1 MHKFRFI
8 NPQSLVEALEYLNQY
23 GKEAKI
29 IAGGTD
35 LLIQL
40 RNEDDKLAGVKF
52 LVNIDSLSNLRQ
64 IKIDEDY
71 ISIGA
76 LVNHAEIASSE
87 LIWAKVS
94 FLSKAA
100 SMIGSPQIRNRGT
113 IGGNLINAS
122 PAADTIPVMIALDAD
137 VTLQSLTGNRKL
149 PVRELFLKPYETC
162 IRHDEILTEI
172 KFKCLPEGSKTK
184 FLKVGR
190 RNALVIARLNIAV
203 SLKTDEEGILEDIRI
218 APGSVMP
225 IPCRVIE
232 AEKLLI
238 GQTPND
244 EIINRASKKV
254 ADTMVEK
261 SGIRASTIYKKPV
274 IEAITRRAI
283 WECVN

>member
-52 LVNIDSLSNLRQ
+52 LVNLDSLPDLRQ

-71 ISIGA
+71 ISIGT

-122 PAADTIPVMIALDAD
+122 PAADTVPVMIALDAD
-137 VTLQSLTGNRKL
+137 VILQSLTGSRKL

-162 IRHDEILTEI
+162 IKHDEILTEI
-172 KFKCLPEGSKTK
+172 KFKCLPEGSKTS
-184 FLKVGR
+184 FLKIGR
-190 RNALVIARLNIAV
+190 RNALVISRLNLAV
-203 SLKTDEEGILEDIRI
+203 SLKTDEKGIIKDIRI

-225 IPCRVIE
+225 LPCRAIE

-238 GQTPND
+238 GQTPNE

-254 ADTMVEK
+254 ADIMVEK

-283 WECVN
+283 WECAN

>member
-8 NPQSLVEALEYLNQY
+8 NSRSLAEALEYLKQY

-35 LLIQL
+35 LLVQL
-40 RNEDDKLAGVKF
+40 RNEDDKIAGVKY
-52 LVNIDSLSNLRQ
+52 LINIDMLPNFRQ
-64 IKIDEDY
+64 IKMDEDY

-76 LVNHAEIASSE
+76 LVNHAEIASSK
-87 LIWAKVS
+87 LICAKVS

-122 PAADTIPVMIALDAD
+122 PAADTLPVMIALDAT
-137 VTLQSLTGNRKL
+137 VILQSLTGSRKL
-149 PVRELFLKPYETC
+149 PVRELFLKPYETY

-172 KFKCLPEGSKTK
+172 KFKCLPDGSKTR

-203 SLKTDEEGILEDIRI
+203 SLKTDEKGIIEDIRI

-225 IPCRVIE
+225 TPCRAIE
-232 AEKLLI
+232 AEKILI
-238 GQTPND
+238 GQALSE
-244 EIINRASKKV
+244 EIINRASKKI
-254 ADTMVEK
+254 ADIMVEK

-283 WECVN
+283 WECAI

>member
-8 NPQSLVEALEYLNQY
+8 NSKSLVEALEYLNQY

-35 LLIQL
+35 LLVQL
-40 RNEDDKLAGVKF
+40 RNEDDKLAGVRY
-52 LVNIDSLSNLRQ
+52 LVNIDSLPNLRQ

-71 ISIGA
+71 ISIGT
-76 LVNHAEIASSE
+76 LVNHAEIASSK

-94 FLSKAA
+94 FLSEAA

-122 PAADTIPVMIALDAD
+122 PAADTVPVMIALDAD
-137 VTLQSLTGNRKL
+137 VILQSLTGSRKL

-172 KFKCLPEGSKTK
+172 KFKCLPEGSKTS
-184 FLKVGR
+184 FLKIGR

-203 SLKTDEEGILEDIRI
+203 SLKTDEKGIIKDIRI

-225 IPCRVIE
+225 IPCRAIE

-238 GQTPND
+238 GQTLNE

-283 WECVN
+283 WECAN

>member
-40 RNEDDKLAGVKF
+40 RNEDDKIAGVKF
-52 LVNIDSLSNLRQ
+52 LVNIDSLPNLRQ

-71 ISIGA
+71 ISIGT

-100 SMIGSPQIRNRGT
+100 SVIGSPQIRNRGT

-122 PAADTIPVMIALDAD
+122 PAADTIPVMIALDA
-137 VTLQSLTGNRKL
+137 VVILQSLTGSRKL
-149 PVRELFLKPYETC
+149 PVRDLFLRPYETC

-172 KFKCLPEGSKTK
+172 KFKCLPEGSKTS
-184 FLKVGR
+184 FLKIGR

-203 SLKTDEEGILEDIRI
+203 SLKTDEKGIIKDIRI
-218 APGSVMP
+218 VPGSAMP
-225 IPCRVIE
+225 IPCRAIE

-238 GQTPND
+238 GQTPNE

-283 WECVN
+283 WECAK

>member
-52 LVNIDSLSNLRQ
+52 LVNIDSLPNLRQ

-71 ISIGA
+71 ISIGT

-100 SMIGSPQIRNRGT
+100 SVIGSPQIRNRGT

-122 PAADTIPVMIALDAD
+122 PAADTVPVMIALDAD
-137 VTLQSLTGNRKL
+137 VILQSLTGSRKL

-172 KFKCLPEGSKTK
+172 KFKCLPEGSKTS
-184 FLKVGR
+184 FLKIGR

-203 SLKTDEEGILEDIRI
+203 SLKTDEKGIIKDIRI

-225 IPCRVIE
+225 LPCRAIE

-238 GQTPND
+238 GQTPNE

-254 ADTMVEK
+254 ADIMVEK

>member
-8 NPQSLVEALEYLNQY
+8 NPKSLVEALEYLNQY

-35 LLIQL
+35 LLVQL
-40 RNEDDKLAGVKF
+40 RNEDDKLAGVRY
-52 LVNIDSLSNLRQ
+52 LVNIDSLPNLRQ

-71 ISIGA
+71 ISIGT
-76 LVNHAEIASSE
+76 LVNHAEIASSK

-122 PAADTIPVMIALDAD
+122 PAADTVPVMIALDAD
-137 VTLQSLTGNRKL
+137 VILQSLTGSRKL

-172 KFKCLPEGSKTK
+172 KFKCLPEGSKTS
-184 FLKVGR
+184 FLKIGR

-203 SLKTDEEGILEDIRI
+203 SLKTDEKGIIKDIRI

-225 IPCRVIE
+225 IPCRAIE

-238 GQTPND
+238 GQTLNE

-283 WECVN
+283 WECAN

>member
-40 RNEDDKLAGVKF
+40 RNEDDKIAGVKF
-52 LVNIDSLSNLRQ
+52 LVNLDSLPNLRQ

-71 ISIGA
+71 ISIGT

-100 SMIGSPQIRNRGT
+100 SVIGSPQIRNRGT

-122 PAADTIPVMIALDAD
+122 PAADTVPVMIALDA
-137 VTLQSLTGNRKL
+137 VVILQSLTGSRKL
-149 PVRELFLKPYETC
+149 PVRDLFLRPYETC

-172 KFKCLPEGSKTK
+172 KFKCLPEGSKTS
-184 FLKVGR
+184 FLKIGR

-203 SLKTDEEGILEDIRI
+203 SLKTDEKGIVEDIRI

-225 IPCRVIE
+225 IPCRAIE

-238 GQTPND
+238 GQTPNE
-244 EIINRASKKV
+244 EIINHASKKV

-283 WECVN
+283 WECAN

>member
-1 MHKFRFI
+1 MQKFSFI
-8 NPQSLVEALEYLNQY
+8 NPQSLAEALEYLNRY

-35 LLIQL
+35 LLVQL

-52 LVNIDSLSNLRQ
+52 LINIDSLSNFRQ
-64 IKIDEDY
+64 IQIEEDY

-76 LVNHAEIASSE
+76 LVNHAEITSSK
-87 LIWAKVS
+87 LIWDKVG

-100 SMIGSPQIRNRGT
+100 STVGSPQIRNRGT

-122 PAADTIPVMIALDAD
+122 PAADTVPVIIALDAD
-137 VTLQSLTGNRKL
+137 VILQSLTGSRKL

-172 KFKCLPEGSKTK
+172 KFKCLPEGSKTR

-190 RNALVIARLNIAV
+190 RNVLVIARLNIAV
-203 SLKTDEEGILEDIRI
+203 SLKIDEKGIIKDVRI

-225 IPCRVIE
+225 LPCRIIE

-238 GQTPND
+238 GQTPNE

-254 ADTMVEK
+254 ADIMVEK

-283 WECVN
+283 WECAN

>member
-40 RNEDDKLAGVKF
+40 RNEDDKIAGVKF
-52 LVNIDSLSNLRQ
+52 LVNIDSLPNLRQ

-71 ISIGA
+71 ISIGT

-100 SMIGSPQIRNRGT
+100 SVIGSPQIRNRGT

-122 PAADTIPVMIALDAD
+122 PAADTVPVMIALDA
-137 VTLQSLTGNRKL
+137 VVILQSLTGSRKL
-149 PVRELFLKPYETC
+149 PVRDLFLRPYETC

-172 KFKCLPEGSKTK
+172 KFKCLPEGSKTS
-184 FLKVGR
+184 FLKIGR

-203 SLKTDEEGILEDIRI
+203 SLKTDEKGIVEDIRI

-225 IPCRVIE
+225 IPCRAIE

-238 GQTPND
+238 GQTPNE
-244 EIINRASKKV
+244 EIINHASKKV

-283 WECVN
+283 WECAN

>member
-1 MHKFRFI
+1 MHKFHFI
-8 NPQSLVEALEYLNQY
+8 NPQSLVEALEYLSQY

-35 LLIQL
+35 LLVQL
-40 RNEDDKLAGVKF
+40 RNEDDKLVGIKF
-52 LVNIDSLSNLRQ
+52 LVNLDSLPNLRQ

-76 LVNHAEIASSE
+76 LVNHAEIASSK
-87 LIWAKVS
+87 LIWDKVS

-122 PAADTIPVMIALDAD
+122 PAADTVPVIIALDAE
-137 VTLQSLTGNRKL
+137 VILQSLTGSRKL

-162 IRHDEILTEI
+162 IKHDEILTEI
-172 KFKCLPEGSKTK
+172 KFQCLPEGSKTSFIK
-184 FLKVGR
+184 IGR
-190 RNALVIARLNIAV
+190 RNALVIARLNLAV
-203 SLKTDEEGILEDIRI
+203 SLKTDEKGIIKDIRI

-225 IPCRVIE
+225 LPCRVIE

-238 GQTPND
+238 GQTPNE

-283 WECVN
+283 WECIK

>member
-52 LVNIDSLSNLRQ
+52 LVNLGSLPDLRQ

-71 ISIGA
+71 ISIGT

-122 PAADTIPVMIALDAD
+122 PAADTVPVMIALDAD
-137 VTLQSLTGNRKL
+137 VILQSLTGSRKL

-172 KFKCLPEGSKTK
+172 KFKCLPEGSKTS
-184 FLKVGR
+184 FLKIGR
-190 RNALVIARLNIAV
+190 RNALVISRLNLAV
-203 SLKTDEEGILEDIRI
+203 SLKTDEKGIIKDIRI

-225 IPCRVIE
+225 LPCRAIE

-238 GQTPND
+238 GQTPNE

-254 ADTMVEK
+254 ADIMVEK

-283 WECVN
+283 WECAN

>member
-52 LVNIDSLSNLRQ
+52 LVNLGSLPDLRQ

-71 ISIGA
+71 ISIGT

-94 FLSKAA
+94 FLSKAT

-122 PAADTIPVMIALDAD
+122 PAADTVPVMIALDAD
-137 VTLQSLTGNRKL
+137 VILQSLTGSRKL

-172 KFKCLPEGSKTK
+172 KFKCLPEGSKTS
-184 FLKVGR
+184 FLKIGR

-203 SLKTDEEGILEDIRI
+203 SLKTDEKGIIKDIRI

-225 IPCRVIE
+225 LPCRAIE

-238 GQTPND
+238 GQTPNE

-254 ADTMVEK
+254 ADIMVEK

-283 WECVN
+283 WECAN

>member
-1 MHKFRFI
+1 MHKFRLI
-8 NPQSLVEALEYLNQY
+8 NPKSLVEALGYLNQY

-35 LLIQL
+35 LLVQL
-40 RNEDDKLAGVKF
+40 RNEDHKISGVKI
-52 LVNIDSLSNLRQ
+52 LVSIDSLPNLRY
-64 IKIDEDY
+64 IKMDGDY

-76 LVNHAEIASSE
+76 LVNHADIASSK
-87 LIWAKVS
+87 LILDKVN

-100 SMIGSPQIRNRGT
+100 SMVGSPQIRNRGT

-122 PAADTIPVMIALDAD
+122 PAADTVPVLIALDA
-137 VTLQSLTGNRKL
+137 VLILQSLTGSRKL
-149 PVRELFLKPYETC
+149 ALRELFLKPYETC

-172 KFKCLPEGSKTK
+172 KFRCLPEGSKTR

-190 RNALVIARLNIAV
+190 RNALVIARLNLAV
-203 SLKTDEEGILEDIRI
+203 SLKTDEKGIVEDIRI
-218 APGSVMP
+218 APGSIMP
-225 IPCRVIE
+225 LPCRVDE

-238 GQTPND
+238 GQTPNE

-254 ADTMVEK
+254 VDIMVKK

-274 IEAITRRAI
+274 IEAVTRRVI

>member
-52 LVNIDSLSNLRQ
+52 LVNLDSLPDLRQ

-71 ISIGA
+71 ISIGT
-76 LVNHAEIASSE
+76 LVNHAEIASSK

-94 FLSKAA
+94 FLSKAT

-122 PAADTIPVMIALDAD
+122 PAADTVPVMIALDAD
-137 VTLQSLTGNRKL
+137 VILQSLTGSRKL

-172 KFKCLPEGSKTK
+172 KFKCLPEGSKTS
-184 FLKVGR
+184 FLKIGR
-190 RNALVIARLNIAV
+190 RNALVISRLNIAV
-203 SLKTDEEGILEDIRI
+203 SLKTDEKGIIKDIRI

-225 IPCRVIE
+225 LPCRAIE

-238 GQTPND
+238 GQTPNE

-254 ADTMVEK
+254 ADIMVEK

-283 WECVN
+283 WECAN

>member
-1 MHKFRFI
+1 MQKFHFI
-8 NPQSLVEALEYLNQY
+8 NPKSLVEALEYLNQY

-35 LLIQL
+35 LLVQL
-40 RNEDDKLAGVKF
+40 RNEDDKLDDVKY
-52 LVNIDSLSNLRQ
+52 LVNIDSLPNLRQ
-64 IKIDEDY
+64 IKINEDY
-71 ISIGA
+71 ISIGT

-87 LIWAKVS
+87 LIWTKVS

-122 PAADTIPVMIALDAD
+122 PAADTVPVLIALDA
-137 VTLQSLTGNRKL
+137 VVILQSLTGSRKL

-172 KFKCLPEGSKTK
+172 KFRCLPEGSKTR

-190 RNALVIARLNIAV
+190 RNALNVARLNIAV
-203 SLKTDEEGILEDIRI
+203 SLKIDEKGIIKDIRI
-218 APGSVMP
+218 APGSIMP
-225 IPCRVIE
+225 IPCRVTE

-244 EIINRASKKV
+244 EIINRASKKI

-274 IEAITRRAI
+274 IEVITKRAI

>member
-40 RNEDDKLAGVKF
+40 RNEDDKIAGVKF
-52 LVNIDSLSNLRQ
+52 LVNIDSLPNLRQ

-71 ISIGA
+71 ISIGT

-100 SMIGSPQIRNRGT
+100 SVIGSPQIRNRGT

-122 PAADTIPVMIALDAD
+122 PAADTVPVMIALDA
-137 VTLQSLTGNRKL
+137 VVILQSLTGSRKL
-149 PVRELFLKPYETC
+149 PVRDLFLRPYETC

-172 KFKCLPEGSKTK
+172 KFKCLPEGSKAS
-184 FLKVGR
+184 FLKIGR

-203 SLKTDEEGILEDIRI
+203 SLKTDEKGIVEDIRI

-225 IPCRVIE
+225 IPCRAIE

-238 GQTPND
+238 GQTPNE
-244 EIINRASKKV
+244 EIINRASKKI

>member
-40 RNEDDKLAGVKF
+40 RNEDDKIAGVKF
-52 LVNIDSLSNLRQ
+52 LVNIDSLPNLRQ

-71 ISIGA
+71 ISIGT

-100 SMIGSPQIRNRGT
+100 SVIGSPQIRNRGT

-122 PAADTIPVMIALDAD
+122 PAADTVPVMIALDA
-137 VTLQSLTGNRKL
+137 VVILQSLTGSRKL
-149 PVRELFLKPYETC
+149 PVRDLFLRPYETC

-172 KFKCLPEGSKTK
+172 KFKCLPEGSKTS
-184 FLKVGR
+184 FLKIGR

-203 SLKTDEEGILEDIRI
+203 SLKTDEKGIVEDIRI

-225 IPCRVIE
+225 IPCRAIE

-238 GQTPND
+238 GQTPNE
-244 EIINRASKKV
+244 EIINRASKKI

>member
-40 RNEDDKLAGVKF
+40 RNEDHKLAGVKF
-52 LVNIDSLSNLRQ
+52 LVNLDSLPNLRQ

-76 LVNHAEIASSE
+76 LVNHADIASSK

-122 PAADTIPVMIALDAD
+122 PAADTVPVIIALDAD
-137 VTLQSLTGNRKL
+137 VILQSLTGSRKL
-149 PVRELFLKPYETC
+149 SIRELFLKPYETC
-162 IRHDEILTEI
+162 IRYDEILTEI
-172 KFKCLPEGSKTK
+172 KFRCLPEGSKTR
-184 FLKVGR
+184 FLKIGR
-190 RNALVIARLNIAV
+190 RNALVIARLNLAV
-203 SLKTDEEGILEDIRI
+203 SLKTDEKGIVEDIRI

-225 IPCRVIE
+225 LPCRVIE

-238 GQTPND
+238 GQTPN
-244 EIINRASKKV
+244 E
-254 ADTMVEK
+254 E
-261 SGIRASTIYKKPV
+261 TIWKNSFGNLY
-274 IEAITRRAI
+274 I
-283 WECVN
+283 

>member
-23 GKEAKI
+23 GEEAKI

-52 LVNIDSLSNLRQ
+52 LVDIDSLPNLRQ

-76 LVNHAEIASSE
+76 LVNHAEIASSK
-87 LIWAKVS
+87 LIWAKVN
-94 FLSKAA
+94 FLSIAA
-100 SMIGSPQIRNRGT
+100 STIGSPQIRNRGT

-122 PAADTIPVMIALDAD
+122 PAADTVPVMIALDAD
-137 VTLQSLTGNRKL
+137 VILQSLTGSRKL

-172 KFKCLPEGSKTK
+172 KFKCLPEGSKTS
-184 FLKVGR
+184 FLKIGR

-203 SLKTDEEGILEDIRI
+203 SLKTDEKGIIKDIRI

-225 IPCRVIE
+225 IPCRAIE

-238 GQTPND
+238 GQTPNE

-254 ADTMVEK
+254 SDTMVEK
-261 SGIRASTIYKKPV
+261 SGVRASTIYKKPV

-283 WECVN
+283 WECAK

>member
-8 NPQSLVEALEYLNQY
+8 NSKSLVEALEYLNQY

-35 LLIQL
+35 LLVQL
-40 RNEDDKLAGVKF
+40 RNEDDKLAGVRY
-52 LVNIDSLSNLRQ
+52 LVNIDSLPNLRQ

-71 ISIGA
+71 ISIGT
-76 LVNHAEIASSE
+76 LVNHAEIASSK

-122 PAADTIPVMIALDAD
+122 PAADTVPVMIALDAD
-137 VTLQSLTGNRKL
+137 VILQSLTGSRKL

-172 KFKCLPEGSKTK
+172 KFKCLPEGSKTS
-184 FLKVGR
+184 FLKIGR

-203 SLKTDEEGILEDIRI
+203 SLKTDEKGIIKDIRI

-225 IPCRVIE
+225 IPCRAIE

-238 GQTPND
+238 GQTLNE

-283 WECVN
+283 WECAN

>member
-1 MHKFRFI
+1 MQKFRFI
-8 NPQSLVEALEYLNQY
+8 NPESLVEALEYLNRY

-35 LLIQL
+35 LMVQL
-40 RNEDDKLAGVKF
+40 RNEDDKLAGVRY
-52 LVNIDSLSNLRQ
+52 LVNIESLPNLRQ
-64 IKIDEDY
+64 IKMDGDY

-76 LVNHAEIASSE
+76 LVNHAEIASSK

-113 IGGNLINAS
+113 IGGNLVNAS
-122 PAADTIPVMIALDAD
+122 PSADTVPVMIALDA
-137 VTLQSLTGNRKL
+137 TIILQSLTGSRKL
-149 PVRELFLKPYETC
+149 PVNDLFLKPYETC

-172 KFKCLPEGSKTK
+172 KFKCLPEGSKMS

-203 SLKTDEEGILEDIRI
+203 SLKIDEKGIIEDIRI
-218 APGSVMP
+218 APGSIMP
-225 IPCRVIE
+225 VPCRVTE

-238 GQTPND
+238 GQIPN
-244 EIINRASKKV
+244 EQIINWASKKV

-274 IEAITRRAI
+274 IGAITRRAI
-283 WECVN
+283 WECIN

>member
-8 NPQSLVEALEYLNQY
+8 NPRSLVEALEYLNQY

-35 LLIQL
+35 ILVQL
-40 RNEDDKLAGVKF
+40 RNEDDKIAVVKY
-52 LVNIDSLSNLRQ
+52 LVNIDSLLNLRH
-64 IKIDEDY
+64 IKMDEDF

-76 LVNHAEIASSE
+76 LVNHVEIASSK
-87 LIWAKVS
+87 LILDKVN
-94 FLSKAA
+94 FLSQAA
-100 SMIGSPQIRNRGT
+100 LMIGSPQIRNRGT

-122 PAADTIPVMIALDAD
+122 PAADTIPVIIALDA
-137 VTLQSLTGNRKL
+137 VVILQSLTGSRKL

-162 IRHDEILTEI
+162 IRPDEILTEI
-172 KFKCLPEGSKTK
+172 KFKCLPEGSKTR

-203 SLKTDEEGILEDIRI
+203 SLKTGEKGIIEDIRI

-238 GQTPND
+238 GQTANE

-283 WECVN
+283 WECAN

>member
-52 LVNIDSLSNLRQ
+52 LVNLGSLPDLRQ

-71 ISIGA
+71 ISIGT

-122 PAADTIPVMIALDAD
+122 PAADTVPVMIALDAD
-137 VTLQSLTGNRKL
+137 VILQSLTGSRKL

-172 KFKCLPEGSKTK
+172 KFKCLPEGSKTS
-184 FLKVGR
+184 FLKIGR

-203 SLKTDEEGILEDIRI
+203 SLKTDEKGIIKDIRI

-225 IPCRVIE
+225 LPCRAIE

-238 GQTPND
+238 GQTPNE

-254 ADTMVEK
+254 ADIMVEK

-283 WECVN
+283 WECAN

>member
-40 RNEDDKLAGVKF
+40 RNEDHKLAGVKF
-52 LVNIDSLSNLRQ
+52 LVNLDSLPDLRQ

-71 ISIGA
+71 ISIGT

-122 PAADTIPVMIALDAD
+122 PAADTVPVMIALDAD
-137 VTLQSLTGNRKL
+137 VILQSLTGSRKL

-172 KFKCLPEGSKTK
+172 KFKCLPEGSKTS
-184 FLKVGR
+184 FLKIGR
-190 RNALVIARLNIAV
+190 RNALVIARLNLAV
-203 SLKTDEEGILEDIRI
+203 SLKTDEKGIIKDIRI

-225 IPCRVIE
+225 LPCRAIE

-238 GQTPND
+238 GQTPNE

-254 ADTMVEK
+254 ADIMVEK

-283 WECVN
+283 WECAN

>member
-23 GKEAKI
+23 GKVAKI

-40 RNEDDKLAGVKF
+40 RNEDHKLAGVKF
-52 LVNIDSLSNLRQ
+52 LVNLGSLPDLRQ

-71 ISIGA
+71 ISIGT

-122 PAADTIPVMIALDAD
+122 PAADTVPVMIALDAD
-137 VTLQSLTGNRKL
+137 VILQSLTGSRKL

-172 KFKCLPEGSKTK
+172 KFKCLPEGSKTS
-184 FLKVGR
+184 FLKIGR

-203 SLKTDEEGILEDIRI
+203 SLKTDEKGIIKDIRI

-225 IPCRVIE
+225 LPCRAIE

-238 GQTPND
+238 GQTPNE

-254 ADTMVEK
+254 ADIMVEK

-283 WECVN
+283 WECAN

>member
-8 NPQSLVEALEYLNQY
+8 NPRSLVEALEYLNQY

-35 LLIQL
+35 ILVQL
-40 RNEDDKLAGVKF
+40 RNEDDKIAVVKY
-52 LVNIDSLSNLRQ
+52 LVNIDSLLNLRH
-64 IKIDEDY
+64 IKMDKDY

-76 LVNHAEIASSE
+76 LVNHAEIASSK
-87 LIWAKVS
+87 LILDKVN
-94 FLSKAA
+94 FLSQAA
-100 SMIGSPQIRNRGT
+100 LMIGSPQIRNRGT

-122 PAADTIPVMIALDAD
+122 PAADTIPVIIALDA
-137 VTLQSLTGNRKL
+137 VVILQSLTGSRKL

-162 IRHDEILTEI
+162 IRPDEILTEI
-172 KFKCLPEGSKTK
+172 KFKCLPEGSKTR

-203 SLKTDEEGILEDIRI
+203 SLKTGEKGIIEDIRI

-238 GQTPND
+238 GQTANE

-261 SGIRASTIYKKPV
+261 SGIRASTIYKRPV

-283 WECVN
+283 WECAN

>member
-40 RNEDDKLAGVKF
+40 RNEDDKIAGVKF
-52 LVNIDSLSNLRQ
+52 LVNLDSLPNLRQ

-71 ISIGA
+71 ISIGT

-100 SMIGSPQIRNRGT
+100 SVIGSPQIRNRGT

-122 PAADTIPVMIALDAD
+122 PAADTVPVMIALDA
-137 VTLQSLTGNRKL
+137 VVILQSLTGSRKL
-149 PVRELFLKPYETC
+149 PVRDLFLRPYETC

-172 KFKCLPEGSKTK
+172 KFKCLPEGSKTS
-184 FLKVGR
+184 FLKIGR

-203 SLKTDEEGILEDIRI
+203 SLKTDEKGIVEDIRI

-225 IPCRVIE
+225 IPCRAIE

-238 GQTPND
+238 GQTPNE

>member
-8 NPQSLVEALEYLNQY
+8 NPKSLVEALEYLNQY

-35 LLIQL
+35 ILVQL
-40 RNEDDKLAGVKF
+40 RNEDDKLAGVKS

-76 LVNHAEIASSE
+76 LVNHAEIASSK
-87 LIWAKVS
+87 LICAKVS

-122 PAADTIPVMIALDAD
+122 PSADTIPVMIALDA
-137 VTLQSLTGNRKL
+137 VVILQSLTGSRKL

-172 KFKCLPEGSKTK
+172 KFKCLPEGSKTR
-184 FLKVGR
+184 FLKIGR

-203 SLKTDEEGILEDIRI
+203 SLKKDEKGIIKDIRI

-225 IPCRVIE
+225 IPCRAIE

-238 GQTPND
+238 GQTPNEEVID
-244 EIINRASKKV
+244 RASKKV
-254 ADTMVEK
+254 AGTMVEK